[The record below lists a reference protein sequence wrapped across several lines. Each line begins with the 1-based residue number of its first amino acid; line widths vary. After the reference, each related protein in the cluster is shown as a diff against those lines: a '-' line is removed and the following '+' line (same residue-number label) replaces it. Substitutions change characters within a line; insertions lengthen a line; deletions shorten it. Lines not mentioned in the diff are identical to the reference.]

1 LVAGKGINLNEVQE
15 SQPYGWAYEDF
26 TIYMKDGHCQKMCT
40 HRSPKKGDDT
50 FAFQRLEQLIL
61 VTLNY

>member
-1 LVAGKGINLNEVQE
+1 VAGKGINLNEVQE

-40 HRSPKKGDDT
+40 HRSFTKGGKEGDIKIVLL
-50 FAFQRLEQLIL
+50 RGS
-61 VTLNY
+61 